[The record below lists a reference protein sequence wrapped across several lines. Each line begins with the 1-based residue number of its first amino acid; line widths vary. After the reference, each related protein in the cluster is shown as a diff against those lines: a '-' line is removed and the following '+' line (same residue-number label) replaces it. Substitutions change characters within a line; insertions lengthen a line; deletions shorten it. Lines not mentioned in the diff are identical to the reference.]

1 MKKRFLLKKHSGFT
15 LIEIVVAIAI
25 LAIVGILVSTA
36 LVRGFGGVDQMLS
49 VKRIIQEGEF
59 GLLKFSREATMAF
72 RFTYGAADQIAFKST
87 QDTTI
92 TINYQLVSNNF
103 VRNIGTGNQIL
114 VDNVNSGTSYFSYY
128 DSNGNIPASLAEI
141 RRISLT
147 LNMQNG
153 NETIPL
159 TSDVF
164 PASIRFTE
172 N

>member
-1 MKKRFLLKKHSGFT
+1 MKNRSFLKEHSGFT

-25 LAIVGILVSTA
+25 LAIVGILVTTT
-36 LVRGFGGVDQMLS
+36 LVNGFGGVEQMLS

-59 GLLKFSREATMAF
+59 GLAKFSREATMAF
-72 RFTYGAADQIAFKST
+72 RFTTGATNEVAFKST
-87 QDTTI
+87 QDTMI
-92 TINYQLVSNNF
+92 TISYQLVSNNF
-103 VRNIGTGNQIL
+103 TRNIGNGAQIL
-114 VDNVNSGTSYFSYY
+114 VNNVNSGTSYFSYY
-128 DSNGNIPASLAEI
+128 DSDGNLPATLADI